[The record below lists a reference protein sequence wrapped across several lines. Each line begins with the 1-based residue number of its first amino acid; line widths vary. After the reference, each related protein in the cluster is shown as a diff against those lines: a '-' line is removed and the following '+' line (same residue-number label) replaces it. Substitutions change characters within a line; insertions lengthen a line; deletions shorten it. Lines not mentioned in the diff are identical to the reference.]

1 MFTDRIVRKQ
11 YWAITVGVPSFE
23 EGEINIPVG
32 EAKLFSGHRIVT
44 RRDLVGK
51 SPEVS
56 ETLTHSPLKILL
68 NDGI

>member
-23 EGEINIPVG
+23 EREINIPVG
-32 EAKLFSGHRIVT
+32 EAKIFSGHRIVT

-56 ETLTHSPLKILL
+56 ETLTHSPLEILL

>member
-11 YWAITVGVPSFE
+11 YWAIIVGVPSFE
-23 EGEINIPVG
+23 EGEINIAVG
-32 EAKLFSGHRIVT
+32 EAKISSGHRIVT

-51 SPEVS
+51 SAEVS
-56 ETLTHSPLKILL
+56 ETLTHSPLEILL